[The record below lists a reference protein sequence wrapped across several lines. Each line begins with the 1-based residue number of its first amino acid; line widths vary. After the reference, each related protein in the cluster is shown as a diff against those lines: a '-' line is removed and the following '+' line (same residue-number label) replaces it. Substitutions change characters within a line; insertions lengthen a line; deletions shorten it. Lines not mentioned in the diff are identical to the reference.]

1 MRPVRSSTINAR
13 ILVSVNGNAFQEAK
27 DTGITEQQMKDVYPP
42 RYFAQGNDDSFGLF
56 TLANYV
62 QGKIEGYPFLPV
74 VLEDGVEIPRGS
86 QPRNIATDPVVVF
99 RGEGGQ
105 LASFL
110 DSSPATLTNSTAA
123 SAGNGWT
130 AATTADPQDGFEVG
144 KKIPSTSYP
153 MSNWRTPRD
162 GSRPSS
168 SPPKVSAPPAPLPK
182 TKKNATGLTGIPG
195 LCRAMSRSTASR
207 PSEEEALQDGSVNEL
222 ELSV

>member
-1 MRPVRSSTINAR
+1 MNAR
-13 ILVSVNGNAFQEAK
+13 ILVSVNGDAFQEAK

-99 RGEGGQ
+99 SGEGGQ
-105 LASFL
+105 PASFL

-123 SAGNGWT
+123 SAGNGWAGAT
-130 AATTADPQDGFEVG
+130 AADPQDGFELPDVELEDPERW
-144 KKIPSTSYP
+144 IASIQQP
-153 MSNWRTPRD
+153 
-162 GSRPSS
+162 
-168 SPPKVSAPPAPLPK
+168 PPKVSAPPAPLLK
-182 TKKNATGLTGIPG
+182 TKTNATGLTGIPG
-195 LCRAMSRSTASR
+195 LCRATSRSTASR